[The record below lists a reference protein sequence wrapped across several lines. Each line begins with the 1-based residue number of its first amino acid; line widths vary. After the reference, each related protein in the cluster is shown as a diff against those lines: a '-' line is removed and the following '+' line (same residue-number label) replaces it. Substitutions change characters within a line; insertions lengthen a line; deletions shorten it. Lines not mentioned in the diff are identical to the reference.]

1 MISPNEL
8 KNKTFQPAFR
18 GYDRAEVEGYLALV
32 AEQLA
37 QLQSNYEAMR
47 VRLSSTEA
55 ELAEMKK
62 NEDAIRRAL
71 VNSQNAAAQ
80 VVDEAKQKGEELEK
94 LTREKC
100 GKVIE
105 EFREN
110 IRAERERLNMLRAQ
124 TANFKTRIYELYQSH
139 IEMVEGITKTLEEGD
154 WDMSPTD
161 ATRTVLALLRGE
173 YDRRTRID
181 EIEEKKID
189 HEIDIVIDRL
199 SKITP
204 PADTPQ

>member
-8 KNKTFQPAFR
+8 KNKTFQSAFR
-18 GYDRAEVEGYLALV
+18 GYDRAEVDGYLALV

-37 QLQSNYEAMR
+37 QLQSGYEAMR
-47 VRLSSTEA
+47 IHLAKTEA

-80 VVDEAKQKGEELEK
+80 VVEAAKQKSAEIENT
-94 LTREKC
+94 TRIAC
-100 GKVIE
+100 SKVIE

-124 TANFKTRIYELYQSH
+124 TAN
-139 IEMVEGITKTLEEGD
+139 
-154 WDMSPTD
+154 
-161 ATRTVLALLRGE
+161 
-173 YDRRTRID
+173 
-181 EIEEKKID
+181 
-189 HEIDIVIDRL
+189 L
-199 SKITP
+199 SESY
-204 PADTPQ
+204 